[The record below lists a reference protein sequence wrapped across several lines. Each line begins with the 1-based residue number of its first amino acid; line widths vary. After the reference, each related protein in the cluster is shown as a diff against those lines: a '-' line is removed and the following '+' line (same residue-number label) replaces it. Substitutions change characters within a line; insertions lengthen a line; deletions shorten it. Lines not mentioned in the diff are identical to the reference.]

1 MGLFT
6 IIFGKKMINIEK
18 IKSNFISYQT
28 ECRLVLKSL
37 EELEKEYNTLK
48 QYNED
53 LSKAR
58 ALIASVGQH
67 TQSYL
72 KDYIESMVT
81 TALQAV
87 FEEDYQFVID
97 FDIKRNKPEAKIS
110 LKLRG
115 EETDPKDSCGGGVL
129 DIASFTLRVVLWSI
143 ENPKSSNVI
152 ILDECF
158 KFLHGKMENASQL
171 LKKLSKDLNI
181 QFIIVSQ
188 LDELTQYADKAFIV
202 THNGKF
208 SEVKE
213 ISG

>member
-1 MGLFT
+1 MNVDQL
-6 IIFGKKMINIEK
+6 
-18 IKSNFISYQT
+18 KSKFIAYKT
-28 ECRLVLKSL
+28 EASLTLKSL
-37 EELEKEYNTLK
+37 EDLEKGYNSLKEYNENL
-48 QYNED
+48 Q
-53 LSKAR
+53 KAR
-58 ALIASVGQH
+58 VLIAEAGKY

-97 FDIKRNKPEAKIS
+97 FDIKRNKPEAKLS

-129 DIASFTLRVVLWSI
+129 DVASFALRVVLWSI

-213 ISG
+213 IN

>member
-1 MGLFT
+1 MNVDQL
-6 IIFGKKMINIEK
+6 
-18 IKSNFISYQT
+18 KSKFIAYKT
-28 ECRLVLKSL
+28 EASLTLKSL
-37 EELEKEYNTLK
+37 EDLEKGYNSLKEYNENL
-48 QYNED
+48 Q
-53 LSKAR
+53 KAR
-58 ALIASVGQH
+58 VLIAEAGKY

-129 DIASFTLRVVLWSI
+129 DVASFALRVILWSI

-152 ILDECF
+152 ILDEPM

-188 LDELTQYADKAFIV
+188 LDELTRYADKAFIV

-208 SEVKE
+208 SEIKE
-213 ISG
+213 IL

>member
-1 MGLFT
+1 
-6 IIFGKKMINIEK
+6 MINIEQL
-18 IKSNFISYQT
+18 KSKFIAYKT
-28 ECRLVLKSL
+28 EASLVLNSL
-37 EELEKEYNTLK
+37 EEGEKEYNSIK
-48 QYNED
+48 EYNED
-53 LSKAR
+53 LQKAR
-58 ALIASVGQH
+58 IVVGNAGKF

-72 KDYIESMVT
+72 KSYIEEMVT

-97 FDIKRNKPEAKIS
+97 FDIKRNKPEAKLS

-115 EETDPKDSCGGGVL
+115 EETDPKDSCGGGIL
-129 DIASFTLRVVLWSI
+129 DIASFALRVVLWSI

-213 ISG
+213 ISGGV

>member
-1 MGLFT
+1 M
-6 IIFGKKMINIEK
+6 NIEQL
-18 IKSNFISYQT
+18 KSKFIAYKT
-28 ECRLVLKSL
+28 EASLVLNSL
-37 EELEKEYNTLK
+37 EIKEKEYNILK
-48 QYNED
+48 QYNSD
-53 LSKAR
+53 LQKAR
-58 ALIASVGQH
+58 VLVAEAGKY

-129 DIASFTLRVVLWSI
+129 DVASFALRVVLWSI

-152 ILDECF
+152 ILDEPM
-158 KFLHGKMENASQL
+158 KFLHGRIENAM
-171 LKKLSKDLNI
+171 KMIKDLSKKLNI

-188 LDELTQYADKAFIV
+188 MEEFAENADKVFLV

-208 SEVKE
+208 SEIKE
-213 ISG
+213 VVG

>member
-1 MGLFT
+1 M
-6 IIFGKKMINIEK
+6 EK
-18 IKSNFISYQT
+18 VEQLKTKFIAFKT
-28 ECRLVLKSL
+28 ECQLTLNSL
-37 EELEKEYNTLK
+37 EIKEKDYNSIKEYNENL
-48 QYNED
+48 Q
-53 LSKAR
+53 KAR
-58 ALIASVGQH
+58 VLIAEAGQH
-67 TQSYL
+67 TQTFL
-72 KDYIESMVT
+72 KSFIEEMVT

-129 DIASFTLRVVLWSI
+129 DVASFALRVVLWSI

-152 ILDECF
+152 ILDEPM
-158 KFLHGKMENASQL
+158 KFLHGRIENAM
-171 LKKLSKDLNI
+171 KMIKDLSKKLNI

-188 LDELTQYADKAFIV
+188 MEEFAENADKVFLV

-208 SEVKE
+208 SEIKE
-213 ISG
+213 IL